1 MNKKIYVFV
10 FLLFSL
16 SSFSQVSFDSTKIS
30 SNLMKVVHEIVS
42 CKCIDYGE
50 PGFIG
55 RRDNIPSISEK
66 FSRGSNNEFLEL
78 IKHPSKEVRY
88 RAFYEVAAKVDTFNF
103 MPYLLKSF
111 KTNEIITTGSGCFP
125 GKINFSD
132 FLIYLFEDKMT
143 LSQHSYLDSVLVFDV
158 IDQFYSNRKLE
169 SLSVRTIFLGGPI
182 LKRDKLIY
190 SLPLEEKYYLRLKE
204 INRHENNPL
213 VTYSI
218 LKYNKPE
225 DSSLLFNAIG
235 SLQMEYLFRLSQD
248 FWCYKAIYENPH
260 DYYYKSLLKA
270 IVLYEEGYNWLE
282 FNERY
287 MLILALTQYQN
298 AKSKEIILKLIDHDN
313 QIPPTSSQIIHLA
326 LEKNKSE
333 YFKSISDSLIFSID
347 ELKMMESWK
356 LGFDYLEN
364 RINNQNPKK

>member
-1 MNKKIYVFV
+1 MNRIYVIL
-10 FLLFSL
+10 FLLFTL
-16 SSFSQVSFDSTKIS
+16 NGFSQERFDSTKVS
-30 SNLMKVVHEIVS
+30 SDLMKVVHEIES

-55 RRDNIPSISEK
+55 RRNDIPSIREK
-66 FSRGSNNEFLEL
+66 FSRGTNNEFLEL

-88 RAFYEVAAKVDTFNF
+88 RAFNEVAARVDTFNF
-103 MPYLLKSF
+103 MPYLLNSF
-111 KTNEIITTGSGCFP
+111 KTNEIITTGSGCIP
-125 GKINFSD
+125 GETNFSD

-143 LSQHSYLDSVLVFDV
+143 LSQHFYLDSVLVFDV

-169 SLSVRTIFLGGPI
+169 NLSVRTISLGGPI
-182 LKRDKLIY
+182 IKRDKLIY
-190 SLPLEEKYYLRLKE
+190 SLPLEDKYYLRLKE

-248 FWCYKAIYENPH
+248 FWCYRAIYENPH

-270 IVLYEEGYNWLE
+270 IALYEEGYNWLE

-298 AKSKEIILKLIDHDN
+298 AKSKEIIVKLINQDN
-313 QIPPTSSQIIHLA
+313 QIAPTNSQIIYLA

-333 YFKSISDSLIFSID
+333 YFKSISDSLVFSIN

-356 LGFDYLEN
+356 FGFDYLEN
-364 RINNQNPKK
+364 RIKKL